1 MNLWVISLSLSA
13 PKMSAHTTASG
24 GNGDFRARKPDQTK
38 YTVVTSRFNTYEKR
52 PRSRSESIV
61 VAGDGFLISYI
72 VRV

>member
-1 MNLWVISLSLSA
+1 MNLWVHFAFPFGSENERT
-13 PKMSAHTTASG
+13 HYTSG

-38 YTVVTSRFNTYEKR
+38 YTVVTSRFNTDEKR